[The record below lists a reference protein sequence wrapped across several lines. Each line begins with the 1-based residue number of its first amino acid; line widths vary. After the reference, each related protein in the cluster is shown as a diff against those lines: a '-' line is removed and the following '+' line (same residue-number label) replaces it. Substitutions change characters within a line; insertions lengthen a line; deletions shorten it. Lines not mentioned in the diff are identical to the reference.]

1 LTIDLSGVTHL
12 GSAGVSAL
20 AAVRDRAREQGGDC
34 VLIAPPGSPAHHIL
48 SMVQIPVSCGDNEDV
63 YVEE

>member
-1 LTIDLSGVTHL
+1 
-12 GSAGVSAL
+12 
-20 AAVRDRAREQGGDC
+20 

-48 SMVQIPVSCGDNEDV
+48 SMVQMPVSDNDNENV